1 MVKNINFPVDDN
13 EYKELDDA
21 KSKSEHKKSWKTFFL
36 SLIRGNNQ

>member
-1 MVKNINFPVDDN
+1 MVKNINISLEDN
-13 EYKELDDA
+13 EYKELDNA